1 MGEFWRMMSRAASQF
16 WADLKA
22 STDAGLLAVARF
34 FGLLY
39 GRIELGEPIDKAL
52 RKSLRH
58 RLPPHV
64 SWKHAFGGVVHLL
77 FLVLIATGVL
87 LAVYYRPSAQEAY
100 PSIQH
105 IVSEVTFGW
114 LMRDLHAWAANLIVL
129 AMLAHMARVFFDA
142 AYVSPRETNWLV
154 GVMLLFVVLAFG
166 ATGYLLPW
174 DQWSYWTVTE
184 ALGAVGRIPVIGPP
198 LLTSLR
204 GDPIV
209 SGATL
214 SRFFAAH
221 VIVLPWLAFGLL
233 NFHFALSRRHGV
245 APPAHPPAQ
254 PGVGRQFFPNHLLR
268 SFMVATF
275 TCALL
280 VTAAVM
286 SPRPL
291 SAPANPGAVP
301 AVVSS
306 TWIVVDVSR
315 ALTYFLGGWG
325 LALFTLL
332 GVALALIPLVH
343 RSSARSLRER
353 PVASAIAI
361 VFFAGFLAAWLI
373 GHRLQTVPPGVLE
386 QVEEPSAPPVT
397 TPQLLPD
404 TAARVDTIGSPR
416 DSVPGKGG
424 GGEP

>member
-1 MGEFWRMMSRAASQF
+1 MGELWRLFTRAASQF
-16 WADLKA
+16 WTDLKA
-22 STDAGLLAVARF
+22 STDAGVLAVVRF
-34 FGLLY
+34 FGFLY
-39 GRIELGEPIDKAL
+39 GPIDVGAPIDVAM

-58 RLPPHV
+58 RLPAHV
-64 SWKHAFGGVVHLL
+64 TWKHALGGVVHLL
-77 FLVLIATGVL
+77 FLILIVTGVL

-114 LMRDLHAWAANLIVL
+114 LMRDVHAWAANLIVL
-129 AMLAHMARVFFDA
+129 AMLAHMARVFYDA
-142 AYVSPRETNWLV
+142 AYLSPRETNWLV

-174 DQWSYWTVTE
+174 DQWSYWSVTE
-184 ALGAVGRIPVIGPP
+184 ALGAVGRIPVIGRP
-198 LLTSLR
+198 LLTTLR

-221 VIVLPWLAFGLL
+221 VIVLPWVAFGLL
-233 NFHFALSRRHGV
+233 NFHFALSRRHGI
-245 APPAHPPAQ
+245 APPRHPVAEPAI
-254 PGVGRQFFPNHLLR
+254 GRQFFPNHLLR

-286 SPRPL
+286 APRPVA
-291 SAPANPGAVP
+291 APADPGAVP
-301 AVVSS
+301 DLVRS

-315 ALTYFLGGWG
+315 AMTHFLGGWG

-332 GVALALIPLVH
+332 GVALALVPLLH
-343 RSSARSLRER
+343 RGPARSLRER
-353 PVASAIAI
+353 PVASVIAI
-361 VFFAGFLAAWLI
+361 LFFAGFLLAWLA
-373 GHRLQTVPPGVLE
+373 GTRLQTVPPAVLE
-386 QVEEPSAPPVT
+386 QVAEPSAPPIT

-404 TAARVDTIGSPR
+404 SAATVDTIGTPR
-416 DSVPGKGG
+416 DTAGKTGG
-424 GGEP
+424 GDQ